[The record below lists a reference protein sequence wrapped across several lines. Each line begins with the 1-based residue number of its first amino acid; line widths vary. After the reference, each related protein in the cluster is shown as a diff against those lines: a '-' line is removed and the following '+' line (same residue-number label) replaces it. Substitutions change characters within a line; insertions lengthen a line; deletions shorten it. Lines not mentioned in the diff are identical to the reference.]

1 MNIIRLKTDA
11 LRAELEQIN
20 KSNPKGWT
28 IDLNM
33 KPVNHNHGRW
43 VVAMRE
49 TQHCGIN
56 DIDRVRNHAVLSG
69 FIGGWT
75 TDEGIFYLDAVDVFP
90 SSMSQD
96 EALVIAIMRKQI
108 SIYDLHTNE
117 VIMVPFD
124 LNVTINW
131 TSKPH
136 KQVVW

>member
-1 MNIIRLKTDA
+1 MNIIRLKTEA

-28 IDLNM
+28 IDLNL